1 MSKFNREYFDLR
13 FRGLKRFA
21 ANFINSSAFAKTIF
35 FIIMWAIALI
45 PTWLSL
51 LVFWLLAPV
60 GFLQVFLTLALC
72 VVIFGAPQI
81 GLGIMAALLTFG
93 LIVEDL

>member
-1 MSKFNREYFDLR
+1 MFTIRNSYFDLH
-13 FRGLKRFA
+13 FRNLKRFA
-21 ANFINSSAFAKTIF
+21 ANFINSSAFVKTIF
-35 FIIMWAIALI
+35 FIIMWVIALI

-51 LVFWLLAPV
+51 LIFWLLAPI

-72 VVIFGAPQI
+72 VAIFGAPQ
-81 GLGIMAALLTFG
+81 LGMAIVAALLTFG